1 MARVTNARRSRIGG
15 AQRVR
20 RSAKPRRLWAYHPA
34 RMCMQCVA
42 TAMTAVGAASGTR
55 AYLGSRRYAW
65 LTPKRLRAI
74 TIVLAIG
81 AVLASATLVSGSG

>member
-1 MARVTNARRSRIGG
+1 M
-15 AQRVR
+15 
-20 RSAKPRRLWAYHPA
+20 RRLAQTAGPVRVYSA
-34 RMCMQCVA
+34 SMCAQA

-55 AYLGSRRYAW
+55 AYLGSRGYAW

-74 TIVLAIG
+74 TILLAIG